1 MSLLQETI
9 KKDMVQAM
17 KDKNELS
24 KKVLRM
30 MMSEVRNAEIDKPD
44 HNLTDEDVLKV
55 IARLEKQRKDSI
67 KQYIAGGRQDLAD
80 AETEELSVI
89 LKYLPEKMSEVE
101 LREIVKN
108 IVSKADSKEFGVV
121 MRLVMQEVKGKADG
135 NLVRELVEEYLS

>member
-55 IARLEKQRKDSI
+55 IAKLEKQRKDSI
-67 KQYIAGGRQDLAD
+67 KQYISGGRQDLAD
-80 AETEELSVI
+80 EEAEELTVI
-89 LKYLPEKMSEVE
+89 VKYLPEKMPEAE

-108 IVSKADSKEFGVV
+108 IVLKSDSKEFGFV

>member
-1 MSLLQETI
+1 MSLLQETV

-30 MMSEVRNAEIDKPD
+30 MMSEIRNAEIDKPD

-55 IARLEKQRKDSI
+55 IAKLEKQRKDSI

-80 AETEELSVI
+80 SESEELTVI
-89 LKYLPEKMSEVE
+89 SKYLPAKMSELE
-101 LREIVKN
+101 LRDVVKN
-108 IVSKADSKEFGVV
+108 IVSKSESKEFVIV
-121 MRLVMQEVKGKADG
+121 MRAVIQEVKGKADG
-135 NLVRELVEEYLS
+135 SLVKDLVEEYLS

>member
-1 MSLLQETI
+1 MSLLQETV

-30 MMSEVRNAEIDKPD
+30 MMSEIRNAEIDKPD

-55 IARLEKQRKDSI
+55 IAKLEKQRKDSI

-80 AETEELSVI
+80 SESEELTVI
-89 LKYLPEKMSEVE
+89 SKYLPAKMSELE
-101 LREIVKN
+101 LRDVVKN
-108 IVSKADSKEFGVV
+108 IVSKSESKEFGIV
-121 MRLVMQEVKGKADG
+121 MRAVIQEVKGKADG
-135 NLVRELVEEYLS
+135 SLVKDLVEEYLS

>member
-30 MMSEVRNAEIDKPD
+30 MMSEIRNAEIDKLD

-55 IARLEKQRKDSI
+55 IAKLEKQRKDSI

-80 AETEELSVI
+80 SESEELTVI
-89 LKYLPEKMSEVE
+89 FKYLPAKMSELE
-101 LREIVKN
+101 LRDVVKN
-108 IVSKADSKEFGVV
+108 IVSKSESKEFGIV
-121 MRLVMQEVKGKADG
+121 MRAVMQEVKGKADG
-135 NLVRELVEEYLS
+135 SLVKELVEEYLS

>member
-17 KDKNELS
+17 KNKDELS

-55 IARLEKQRKDSI
+55 ITKLEKQRKDSI
-67 KQYIAGGRQDLAD
+67 KQYITGGRQDLAD
-80 AETEELSVI
+80 EESKELTV
-89 LKYLPEKMSEVE
+89 LAKYLPEKMSELE
-101 LREIVKN
+101 LRNIVKN
-108 IVSKADSKEFGVV
+108 IIENSQSKDFGTIMKSVMKEA
-121 MRLVMQEVKGKADG
+121 KGLADG
-135 NLVRELVEEYLS
+135 NLVKNIVEEYLS